1 MEYSNM
7 SSDRLIATRVM
18 TGEIQRIRLMIEQGS
33 HDAEF
38 LQQVINY
45 LEMRIESMKQKAGFK
60 NLSKLYNLN
69 SRSTVHFSVLKRE
82 LNTNTLGQL
91 CNTF

>member
-18 TGEIQRIRLMIEQGS
+18 NGEIQRIRLMIEQGS

-45 LEMRIESMKQKAGFK
+45 LEMRIESMKHKGHG
-60 NLSKLYNLN
+60 YD
-69 SRSTVHFSVLKRE
+69 E
-82 LNTNTLGQL
+82 
-91 CNTF
+91 

>member
-18 TGEIQRIRLMIEQGS
+18 NGEIQRIRLMIEQGS

-45 LEMRIESMKQKAGFK
+45 LEMRIESMKQKGY
-60 NLSKLYNLN
+60 SYD
-69 SRSTVHFSVLKRE
+69 V
-82 LNTNTLGQL
+82 
-91 CNTF
+91 